1 MVESNQEVV
10 RRYIAACSSGDR
22 EALLDVLATEAIHYF
37 SPREMKPVRGADR
50 IAQFWLD
57 AQVVSPH
64 WTIDNI
70 VSQDDQ
76 VVIEYTN
83 VFLREPG
90 DPSTRTLNRGSEW
103 YRLSKGKITEIRAY
117 FESDYSRDGGLTDY
131 PYEPMVYT
139 SKGAGT

>member
-1 MVESNQEVV
+1 MSDRNQEVV
-10 RRYIAACSSGDR
+10 RKYIDACSSGDR
-22 EALLDVLATEAIHYF
+22 GALLDVLATEAIHYF
-37 SPREMKPVRGADR
+37 SPSEMKPVRGADC

-57 AQVVSPH
+57 AQVVSPR

-70 VSQDDQ
+70 VSDGDQ

-90 DPSTRTLNRGSEW
+90 NPSTRTLNRGSEW

-131 PYEPMVYT
+131 PYE
-139 SKGAGT
+139 SKGYTTKGTDA